1 MSSRILAIIAMV
13 VGGHGAELYQPV
25 LDPNTPLGIDYERYH
40 TQDRFGRQISF
51 FVDRV
56 SDRSQSLPIA
66 TFILGSGSYSRFVR
80 KDGKL
85 LSADIAFLRN
95 LSGRARLVLVEKP
108 GVRFG
113 EHVSIKDL
121 PEFRREHT
129 LSRWVEAIS
138 AALKAARMLPAV
150 DPRRLLVVG
159 HSEGA
164 QVAASVAAANE
175 FVTHVACLAGA
186 SASQL
191 YLSLRERRND
201 EQSLRDYWRQWR
213 ESMEHPDDPDRMR
226 NGHSYRYWS
235 SFLASSALE
244 ELPKTNARVFLAQ
257 GSLDGPDPAGDLDV
271 VLATAASKGKDVTRA
286 LVIGAGHG
294 FAFPKEPLRDGWSQ
308 IQRRVLAWFFEG
320 RSCAE
325 GGEAPAYCQSLV
337 ELSTK

>member
-1 MSSRILAIIAMV
+1 MLVVTAAAM
-13 VGGHGAELYQPV
+13 GAYGAELYQAVP
-25 LDPNTPLGIDYERYH
+25 DPDSPAGIDYVRYF

-51 FVDRV
+51 FVDRL
-56 SDRSQSLPIA
+56 SDRKQDLPIA

-85 LSADIAFLRN
+85 MSPDIAFLRN
-95 LSGRARLVLVEKP
+95 LAGRARLVLVEKP

-113 EHVSIKDL
+113 EHVPIKDL
-121 PEFRREHT
+121 PEFRREHA
-129 LSRWVEAIS
+129 LPRWVEAIS
-138 AALKAARMLPAV
+138 AALKAARTLPGV
-150 DPRRLLVVG
+150 DKRRLLVVG

-164 QVAASVAAANE
+164 QVSASVAAANE

-201 EQSLRDYWRQWR
+201 EQRLRDYWGQWR
-213 ESMEHPDDPDRMR
+213 ESMEHPDDPDRLR
-226 NGHSYRYWS
+226 SGHSYRYWS

-257 GSLDGPDPAGDLDV
+257 GSLDGPDPEGDLDV

-286 LVIGAGHG
+286 LVVGADHG
-294 FAFPKEPLRDGWSQ
+294 FAFPKEPQRDGWSQ

-320 RSCAE
+320 SGCTDEIPHCR
-325 GGEAPAYCQSLV
+325 SLV